1 MTREQLKYCTAIIK
15 QLKRHR
21 DAGAFLQPVDPVAL
35 RIPDYPTVV
44 KNPMDLSTVERK
56 LNNLE
61 YDTVDDFV
69 QDVNLIFA
77 NCYLYNGRE
86 SPIAIFASN
95 LESAFNSSLR
105 YMPKE
110 VGLISLS
117 LLITTHFGAY
127 GA

>member
-1 MTREQLKYCTAIIK
+1 M
-15 QLKRHR
+15 
-21 DAGAFLQPVDPVAL
+21 QPVDPVAL
-35 RIPDYPTVV
+35 KIPDYPTVV

-95 LESAFNSSLR
+95 LESAFTSSLR

-110 VGLISLS
+110 VGLISLALFFS
-117 LLITTHFGAY
+117 IAIHFDGYEACRIGVVMTY
-127 GA
+127 FNMFVICRPL